1 LQGCVFFALNRGQ
14 SAKIGLIWVG
24 GADRNRTGVA
34 PFIVHS
40 ECRSERQINW
50 LNFPSF
56 FGMARDRLSFGVGS
70 SSRSCEL
77 DRTLDLM
84 PRAYLDNNGAKIV
97 QCLFPVSRSNVR
109 LTQLPLMKEVCDSK
123 DSQSSWRSSGGPN

>member
-77 DRTLDLM
+77 DSPEPTERVAFSKVGGLVSPS
-84 PRAYLDNNGAKIV
+84 PRH
-97 QCLFPVSRSNVR
+97 QR
-109 LTQLPLMKEVCDSK
+109 
-123 DSQSSWRSSGGPN
+123 